1 MKSLILPFSFLMKS
15 LVLSL
20 LFFVT
25 AAPSVIDN
33 TRAVGLQKKENNVG
47 QDYKDQSG
55 ASDFMKLGDI
65 KGEVHQS
72 DMNKKNQAVE
82 DRYRKVGGG
91 VLINTESPKKGKP
104 GSTDGVWTTG
114 SASSIK
120 DQP

>member
-1 MKSLILPFSFLMKS
+1 MKSLILPFSFLLKS
-15 LVLSL
+15 LILSL

-33 TRAVGLQKKENNVG
+33 TRAVGLQEKESNAG

-82 DRYRKVGGG
+82 DRYRKVGSG

-114 SASSIK
+114 PVTSIK
-120 DQP
+120 EKP

>member
-1 MKSLILPFSFLMKS
+1 MKILILPFSFLLKS
-15 LVLSL
+15 LILSL

-33 TRAVGLQKKENNVG
+33 TRAVGLQKKQNNAG

-82 DRYRKVGGG
+82 DRYRKVGGDI
-91 VLINTESPKKGKP
+91 LINTES
-104 GSTDGVWTTG
+104 
-114 SASSIK
+114 
-120 DQP
+120 

>member
-1 MKSLILPFSFLMKS
+1 MKILILPFSFLLKS
-15 LVLSL
+15 LILSL

-33 TRAVGLQKKENNVG
+33 TRAVGLQKKQNNAG

-82 DRYRKVGGG
+82 DRYRKVGSG
-91 VLINTESPKKGKP
+91 VLINTESPNKGKP
-104 GSTDGVWTTG
+104 GSTTKVWTDGNAT
-114 SASSIK
+114 SIK
-120 DQP
+120 EKP

>member
-1 MKSLILPFSFLMKS
+1 MKSLILSFSFLLKS
-15 LVLSL
+15 LILSL

-33 TRAVGLQKKENNVG
+33 TRAVGLQEKESNAG

-55 ASDFMKLGDI
+55 ASDFMKLDDI

-104 GSTDGVWTTG
+104 GSADGVWTTG
-114 SASSIK
+114 AVTGIK